1 MIEINQMYK
10 FKTEFAPLLGIPQN
24 QVDRRQ
30 SELLQWLEN
39 FFDFKF
45 YDGHPKRILIKE
57 IYGEYQ
63 PLPRKMPNLEEL
75 RLEKKNKYEQFTI
88 ASLGVEFKPNSQNK
102 IARDAIASFGKK
114 EFHHTSVRAV
124 AARYVREPF
133 QQYGETDDK
142 KVWVWY
148 SSYEPLEQDVVENW
162 RKTLQEEHIS
172 EQEAANAF
180 YRQEQGE
187 DISKEKSYYKKAQ
200 ERFAKKYG
208 DIAVLVTS
216 WRLKH

>member
-1 MIEINQMYK
+1 
-10 FKTEFAPLLGIPQN
+10 
-24 QVDRRQ
+24 
-30 SELLQWLEN
+30 
-39 FFDFKF
+39 
-45 YDGHPKRILIKE
+45 
-57 IYGEYQ
+57 
-63 PLPRKMPNLEEL
+63 MPNLEEL
-75 RLEKKNKYEQFTI
+75 RLEKKTKYEQFTI

-114 EFHHTSVRAV
+114 EFHHTSMRAV

-133 QQYGETDDK
+133 HQYGETDDK

-187 DISKEKSYYKKAQ
+187 DISKEKNYYKKAQ